1 MYRDDYTLQIN
12 PLSGLANP
20 DHLSYFSFIGRV
32 CGMAIYHGKLIDGE
46 LTCNEEYFCPSSS
59 TLVAA
64 ITQHT
69 AFMAAKTVFV
79 FPEHNAHQ
87 FNF

>member
-1 MYRDDYTLQIN
+1 
-12 PLSGLANP
+12 
-20 DHLSYFSFIGRV
+20 
-32 CGMAIYHGKLIDGE
+32 MAVYHGKLIDGE